1 MEQKGPKVETRP
13 PAVIDWIVRV
23 LIPPA
28 VRESV
33 VGDLWERYRSPLQYL
48 SEAIRILPYVVS
60 GQIRRSTNLPLL
72 ATQALL
78 LFGCLGGFVAA
89 EDARTTAIDAP
100 RWQGAA
106 LASAAALIGLLL
118 RDAYRKTEQW
128 SATRGVFD
136 IVAVTSCVLLSQA
149 LLAVAA
155 SPDWL
160 LSPARA
166 LLFAIS
172 ALPGLF
178 VLRLVLGLDGE
189 LRLSDVRAG
198 TDLSSDLLMHD
209 YQAFAHRVRARNHV
223 FVAAGLFIVTTGAAF
238 LWHFVKP
245 PPVGYLFL
253 AGHVLVVAYI
263 ILMGAARPMPRP
275 IGLMAALTHYR
286 SELDRQRRLFRFMWW
301 WFLLPLFLGIAMQAI
316 APGIKSGEMLRAAFG
331 TAAVLLLVVFVAMLN
346 RDRAQKF
353 QVKIAMLTE
362 LAER

>member
-13 PAVIDWIVRV
+13 PAVIDWIVRT

-28 VRESV
+28 VREAV

-48 SEAIRILPYVVS
+48 SEAIRILPYVVA

-72 ATQALL
+72 ATQAFL

-89 EDARTTAIDAP
+89 GDPRASAIDAP
-100 RWQGAA
+100 RWEGAA
-106 LASAAALIGLLL
+106 FAATAAIVGLLL
-118 RDAYRKTEQW
+118 RDVYRNTEQW
-128 SATRGVFD
+128 NVRRGVFD

-149 LLAVAA
+149 LFAVAA

-178 VLRLVLGLDGE
+178 VLRLVLGLDGD
-189 LRLSDVRAG
+189 LRLSAVRAD
-198 TDLSSDLLMHD
+198 TADPLMYD
-209 YQAFAHRVRARNHV
+209 YQEFTDRVRIRNHV
-223 FVAAGLFIVTTGAAF
+223 FVTAGLFIVATGAAF
-238 LWHFVKP
+238 LWHFVNP
-245 PPVGYLFL
+245 PPVGYLFV

-275 IGLMAALTHYR
+275 TGPTAALAHYR
-286 SELDRQRRLFRFMWW
+286 GELDRQRRLFRFMWW

-316 APGIKSGEMLRAAFG
+316 APGIKSGETLRVMFG
-331 TAAVLLLVVFVAMLN
+331 TAVVLLLVVFVAMLN
-346 RDRAQKF
+346 RDRARKF
-353 QVKIAMLTE
+353 QMKLAMLAE
-362 LAER
+362 IAER